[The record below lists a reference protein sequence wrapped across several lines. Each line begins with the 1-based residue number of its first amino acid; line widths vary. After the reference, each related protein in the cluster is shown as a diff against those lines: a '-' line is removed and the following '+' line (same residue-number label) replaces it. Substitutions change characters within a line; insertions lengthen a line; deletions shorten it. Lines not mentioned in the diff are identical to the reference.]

1 MAEQVSKQKLWGGR
15 FTGTTDPLMHQFN
28 QSLSYD
34 KRMFKADIK
43 GSQAYALALNASG
56 ILSSEEFSAI
66 RTGLEEVLNEWQTG
80 AFVPHESDEDIH
92 TANERRLMEKIGKVA
107 GKLHTGRSRND
118 QVATDMRLW
127 LMEETDKLLEFM
139 ESLIKVI
146 AGRAEKEI
154 AVLMPGY
161 THLQRAQP
169 IRWSHFLMSHATA
182 FLSDYNRLKS
192 LFPRIATLPLGSGP
206 LAGNPFNVDRQLLL
220 EALGFQ
226 SLSINSMHGVAD
238 RDFVAEFL
246 FWCTM
251 TMVHVSRLAE
261 DLIIY
266 SSAEF
271 GYVTLSD
278 AYSTGSSIMPQKKNP
293 DSLELLRGK
302 SGRTFGQ
309 LSGFL
314 MTYKGLPATYN
325 KDLQEDKEPMFDAA
339 DTLSASI
346 QILEGVMATLEIDA
360 GRMQASLT
368 PDMLATDL
376 AEYLVR
382 KNIPFR
388 ETHHV
393 SGSAVRLA
401 EERKITLAEIPLE
414 DYKNLSEFF
423 EQDVHE
429 VFNFETSVERKDV
442 KGGTSKRA
450 VLEQI
455 EIVLNQ
461 LKSS

>member
-1 MAEQVSKQKLWGGR
+1 
-15 FTGTTDPLMHQFN
+15 
-28 QSLSYD
+28 
-34 KRMFKADIK
+34 
-43 GSQAYALALNASG
+43 
-56 ILSSEEFSAI
+56 
-66 RTGLEEVLNEWQTG
+66 
-80 AFVPHESDEDIH
+80 
-92 TANERRLMEKIGKVA
+92 
-107 GKLHTGRSRND
+107 
-118 QVATDMRLW
+118 
-127 LMEETDKLLEFM
+127 
-139 ESLIKVI
+139 
-146 AGRAEKEI
+146 
-154 AVLMPGY
+154 
-161 THLQRAQP
+161 
-169 IRWSHFLMSHATA
+169 
-182 FLSDYNRLKS
+182 
-192 LFPRIATLPLGSGP
+192 
-206 LAGNPFNVDRQLLL
+206 
-220 EALGFQ
+220 
-226 SLSINSMHGVAD
+226 MHGVSD

-266 SSAEF
+266 SSSEF

-346 QILEGVMATLEIDA
+346 QILEGVMSTLEINA
-360 GRMQASLT
+360 ERMQAALT
-368 PDMLATDL
+368 PEMLATDL

-382 KNIPFR
+382 KGIPFR

-401 EERKITLAEIPLE
+401 EQKKITLAEITLQE
-414 DYKNLSEFF
+414 YQGLSEHFA
-423 EQDVHE
+423 EDVFE

-455 EIVLNQ
+455 DIVLNQ

>member
-43 GSQAYALALNASG
+43 GSQAYAR
-56 ILSSEEFSAI
+56 ISAI

-127 LMEETDKLLEFM
+127 LMEETDKLLGFM

-161 THLQRAQP
+161 THLQPNPFDGLTSSCHMPRFP
-169 IRWSHFLMSHATA
+169 
-182 FLSDYNRLKS
+182 SDYNRLKS

-206 LAGNPFNVDRQLLL
+206 LAGNPFQRRSSIIIGS
-220 EALGFQ
+220 AW
-226 SLSINSMHGVAD
+226 LSIAVDQLHARESALLDLNAFQLGLTSFSIPQGVAD

-278 AYSTGSSIMPQKKNP
+278 AYRTFILQYGIQHHATKEKPRFIG
-293 DSLELLRGK
+293 LLRGK

-360 GRMQASLT
+360 GRMQAALT

-382 KNIPFR
+382 KNKLIMYQAQ
-388 ETHHV
+388 H
-393 SGSAVRLA
+393 
-401 EERKITLAEIPLE
+401 
-414 DYKNLSEFF
+414 
-423 EQDVHE
+423 
-429 VFNFETSVERKDV
+429 ERKDV